1 LSHVEEV
8 LKVLRIEKLY
18 INKDKCSFMRKSAK
32 FLGFIVSNQGVQAD
46 PAKVQA
52 VQQWPTP
59 QNLSDVRS
67 FHGLAMFYRRF
78 IRNFSTI
85 MALITECL
93 KEKKFA

>member
-1 LSHVEEV
+1 
-8 LKVLRIEKLY
+8 
-18 INKDKCSFMRKSAK
+18 MRKSAK

-59 QNLSDVRS
+59 QNLFDVRS